1 MSDKRTDG
9 WYDEEAGRL
18 VPSYYLAGGRTNS
31 SRAHLDI
38 STQVKAADG
47 YTTRTGLSPEQ
58 IAILDLCRQPLSV
71 AELAAYL
78 REPLLVVKVLLGDLV
93 ERGDV
98 QLGEPVHV
106 TDKPDRAVLQQ
117 VLEGLKAL

>member
-38 STQVKAADG
+38 STQVKAAHG

-58 IAILDLCRQPLSV
+58 IAILSCASHCWWSRSFSATLSSAATSSLGSRCTSPINRIGLCCSRFSRV
-71 AELAAYL
+71 
-78 REPLLVVKVLLGDLV
+78 
-93 ERGDV
+93 
-98 QLGEPVHV
+98 
-106 TDKPDRAVLQQ
+106 
-117 VLEGLKAL
+117 